1 MSDTVIVGLLSLLGT
16 GIGGVISVLTA
27 NKLTNYKIEQ
37 LQKQVEKHNTIIERT
52 YKLEENAAVMDEQ
65 IKVANHRI
73 QDLERKLE

>member
-1 MSDTVIVGLLSLLGT
+1 MTETIIVGILSLIGT
-16 GIGGVISVLTA
+16 GLGGVISVMTA

-52 YKLEENAAVMDEQ
+52 FKLEEHAAVMDEQ

-73 QDLERKLE
+73 ADIEGKL

>member
-73 QDLERKLE
+73 ADIERKLE